1 MAQLIIPIDVEDAL
15 RIDIDSI
22 LKKIGKQVK
31 VSAPPLTPDLEKNIP
46 YCMITKTSGWDTDM
60 VLNSFAVSFDVY
72 DRTWAKAMDT
82 ASTIYAIIN
91 ALPYI
96 ENLGTDWKDTVGNSS
111 PNTFPDPD
119 NPLIPRVRFSMTV
132 RARSIIRD
140 I

>member
-1 MAQLIIPIDVEDAL
+1 MSQLIIPIDVEDAL
-15 RIDIDSI
+15 RIDIDSV
-22 LKKIGKQVK
+22 LKKIGKKVK
-31 VSAPPLTPDLEKNIP
+31 VSAPPLVPDLEKNIP

-60 VLNSFAVSFDVY
+60 VLNSFDISFDVY
-72 DRTWAKAMDT
+72 DKTWTKAMND
-82 ASTIYAIIN
+82 ASTIYAIVN

-96 ENLGTDWKDTVGNSS
+96 ENLGTDWKATSSNSS

-132 RARSIIRD
+132 RTRAVIKD